1 MATAME
7 VLVRLEGHEKEC
19 TLRYKN
25 IEKRLDDGAKRF
37 SRLEMMLW
45 GRLPFHLRF
54 FSVNKTIV
62 GDTMSILASLVGPV
76 TGLLDKFI
84 EDKDT
89 KNALAHEIATM
100 SEKAANENAIAQIEL
115 NKAEAQSGSLFIGGW
130 RPFVGWTCGIGLA
143 YNVIISQVLSIW
155 FEVPTVDPSLLT
167 PVLMGMLGM
176 GAMRSYE
183 KTKNVAR
190 EK

>member
-1 MATAME
+1 M
-7 VLVRLEGHEKEC
+7 
-19 TLRYKN
+19 
-25 IEKRLDDGAKRF
+25 LDK
-37 SRLEMMLW
+37 L
-45 GRLPFHLRF
+45 
-54 FSVNKTIV
+54 I
-62 GDTMSILASLVGPV
+62 GPV

-84 EDKDT
+84 VDKDQA
-89 KNALAHEIATM
+89 NALAHEIATM

-130 RPFVGWTCGIGLA
+130 RPFVGWTCGLGLA
-143 YNVIISQVLSIW
+143 YNVIISQILSIW

-183 KTKNVAR
+183 KKNSVAR